1 MFKLIVLALDGS
13 SQSIKAQKFAI
24 GIADMCHADLIIV
37 HAYSH
42 TSDLHGKEGY
52 DKLVAQRKSAGQKIL
67 DDARAVLK
75 ESDLSVEE
83 NLLEGPAADAI
94 LSVANTRHADLIIMG
109 TRGRGS
115 LGGLL
120 MGSVSTK
127 VTHDAPCTVMV
138 VR

>member
-13 SQSIKAQKFAI
+13 SQSIKAQKYTL
-24 GIADMCHADLIIV
+24 GIAEMCQADLIIV

-67 DDARAVLK
+67 DDAREVFN

-94 LSVANTRHADLIIMG
+94 LSVANTRNADLIIMG

-115 LGGLL
+115 LEGLL

-127 VTHDAPCTVMV
+127 VTRDAPCTVMV